1 MGNDKRL
8 DALNTELVLMV
19 ESNNDQIEDIDKRI
33 AALQQER
40 MDVFLANLEKIN
52 QQRGRIME
60 RESMLSDTAQTH
72 ENAPLSVLPG
82 MQGAIH
88 HEAQKEA

>member
-1 MGNDKRL
+1 VGDKRIE
-8 DALNTELVLMV
+8 ALSAELVLMV
-19 ESNNDQIEDIDKRI
+19 ETNNEQIEDIDRRI
-33 AALQQER
+33 AELQQER
-40 MDVFLANLEKIN
+40 QNVFLANFEKIN
-52 QQRGRIME
+52 QQRGRILE
-60 RESMLSDTAQTH
+60 RESMNADAAQTH

>member
-8 DALNTELVLMV
+8 EALTTELERMV
-19 ESNNDQIEDIDKRI
+19 ETGNEEIASAQQHLAATISKWQTTID
-33 AALQQER
+33 
-40 MDVFLANLEKIN
+40 

>member
-1 MGNDKRL
+1 VGNDKRL
-8 DALNTELVLMV
+8 EALTAELERMV
-19 ESNNDQIEDIDKRI
+19 ETGNEEIASAQQHLAQTISKWQTTID
-33 AALQQER
+33 
-40 MDVFLANLEKIN
+40 
-52 QQRGRIME
+52 QQRGRILE
-60 RESMLSDTAQTH
+60 RESMNADAAQTH